1 MEYQQSDPTL
11 AMAQPRVIYAV
22 ANSVSE
28 IPGAPSALFEEQSN
42 HSLQSDG
49 ANSSAGLN
57 EPDSKDRQSATA
69 QPRR

>member
-28 IPGAPSALFEEQSN
+28 IPGAPSALFEEQPN
-42 HSLQSDG
+42 KALHT
-49 ANSSAGLN
+49 
-57 EPDSKDRQSATA
+57 DR
-69 QPRR
+69 